1 MIINFISS
9 SKSVFPYRSY
19 STSPNNQHY
28 RHHYNLSSTSQ
39 VSGTDVSVFIKII
52 TISLLPVISA
62 DVSVQVPPFVTAA
75 CWNCREIRNYYFSN
89 SQFRHWFQYRFCN
102 MISNLEMKV
111 DKKLYTRNLNLSN
124 IQTST
129 WPMAILMCQNYT
141 IVIFKNH
148 ETTN

>member
-75 CWNCREIRNYYFSN
+75 CWNCREIRKYYFSN
-89 SQFRHWFQYRFCN
+89 SPLRHLFQYSFCN
-102 MISNLEMKV
+102 MILQLGNEVWQGHIVFLYLEIIPG
-111 DKKLYTRNLNLSN
+111 DLD
-124 IQTST
+124 
-129 WPMAILMCQNYT
+129 NY
-141 IVIFKNH
+141 IFVIFFEIGIVH
-148 ETTN
+148 